1 MQEHRIPIAMWAA
14 LAIVTMLVL
23 ALFAVSGVLSLQSG
37 QRAEQIAALEADLET
52 QKTLVEQESEERGR
66 CFVAAALYKQAASDI
81 NEFYGALY
89 ANARFNDYD
98 MENDP
103 LYRSAIENIKA
114 AGSMGCTSK
123 DGEKP

>member
-23 ALFAVSGVLSLQSG
+23 ALFAVSGVLSLQSN
-37 QRAEQIAALEADLET
+37 QRAEQIVALEAGLEA
-52 QKTLVEQESEERGR
+52 QKALVEQESEERGR

-81 NEFYGALY
+81 NEFYGDLY
-89 ANARFNDYD
+89 ASARFIGYD
-98 MENDP
+98 FESDP
-103 LYRSAIENIKA
+103 MFRSAIENVKA
-114 AGSMGCTSK
+114 ANGMGCTSK